1 MLKNTFRLLILT
13 FFITSFLFAQQE
25 KISQV
30 TVDVVDDRLVIG
42 YDFLK
47 NYVYRSSKSTFKDS
61 PGTTNYYDVSLTVY
75 DGNKKLV
82 EKNHKSKKS
91 IINGDIGLSI
101 QSGNG
106 KRIFWDVFS
115 DEIELVGDNLI
126 FTIEAKKVEKLKFVN
141 FIIPGLYQYK
151 VQRKPTIFA
160 KSFLFYS
167 SLIAGIVF
175 NNISS
180 NEYEKYNNATS
191 SVDIENYY
199 NNANVSL
206 QWAYL
211 CYTLSATITLD
222 NIYNIFKRSPLK

>member
-42 YDFLK
+42 YDFFK
-47 NYVYRSSKSTFKDS
+47 NYPYRGNTM
-61 PGTTNYYDVSLTVY
+61 NYYDVSLKVY

-91 IINGDIGLSI
+91 IVDGDIGFSI
-101 QSGNG
+101 PSGNN

-115 DEIELVGDNLI
+115 DDIELVGDNLI
-126 FTIEAKKVEKLKFVN
+126 FTIEAKKVEKLKFTN

-167 SLIAGIVF
+167 SLITGIVF
-175 NNISS
+175 NSISA

-211 CYTLSATITLD
+211 CYTLSATITLE

>member
-42 YDFLK
+42 YDFFK
-47 NYVYRSSKSTFKDS
+47 NHPYRGNTM
-61 PGTTNYYDVSLTVY
+61 NYYDVSLKVY

-91 IINGDIGLSI
+91 IVDGDIGFSI
-101 QSGNG
+101 PSGNN

-199 NNANVSL
+199 NNATVSL

>member
-13 FFITSFLFAQQE
+13 FFTTSFLIGQEE

-42 YDFLK
+42 YDFFK
-47 NYVYRSSKSTFKDS
+47 NYPYRGNTM
-61 PGTTNYYDVSLTVY
+61 NYYDVSLKVY

-91 IINGDIGLSI
+91 IVDGDIGFSI
-101 QSGNG
+101 PSGNN

-115 DEIELVGDNLI
+115 DDIELVGDNLI
-126 FTIEAKKVEKLKFVN
+126 FTIEAKKVEKLKFTN

-211 CYTLSATITLD
+211 CYTLSATITID

>member
-1 MLKNTFRLLILT
+1 MLKNAFRLLILT
-13 FFITSFLFAQQE
+13 FLTTSFLIGQEE

-42 YDFLK
+42 YDFFK
-47 NYVYRSSKSTFKDS
+47 NYPYRGDIVERLYF
-61 PGTTNYYDVSLTVY
+61 GAMNYYDVSLKVY

-91 IINGDIGLSI
+91 IVDGDIGFSI
-101 QSGNG
+101 PSGNN

-115 DEIELVGDNLI
+115 DDIELVGDNLI
-126 FTIEAKKVEKLKFVN
+126 FTIEAKKLKKLNFAN

-180 NEYEKYNNATS
+180 NEYEKYNNATNS
-191 SVDIENYY
+191 ADIENYY
-199 NNANVSL
+199 TNANVSL

-211 CYTLSATITLD
+211 CYTLSATITLE